1 MAISSWQQTRERWTD
16 SYQPMPDPTHL
27 YMCAVLKVNSAELHR
42 YIGTYMPTFNL
53 RVWVKV
59 QILNRF
65 LAFMLYA
72 VHLRNSEVYYTRGL
86 LSLLLLVNTYVLYA
100 KEF

>member
-1 MAISSWQQTRERWTD
+1 
-16 SYQPMPDPTHL
+16 
-27 YMCAVLKVNSAELHR
+27 
-42 YIGTYMPTFNL
+42 MPTFNL

-72 VHLRNSEVYYTRGL
+72 VHLRNSEVYSKLSIMKPDLSRL
-86 LSLLLLVNTYVLYA
+86 L
-100 KEF
+100 EFEKKDSIGHLIETFSKYLDQVV